1 MYSLVLLTHL
11 LAATVWTGGHLIL
24 ALRILPQALREKSP
38 ERLRQFES
46 SYELIGIPAL
56 LIQLASGLWLASRLM
71 PEFREWLSFGDC
83 ESTQL
88 GLKLICLALTAL
100 LGLDARLRI
109 IPRLST
115 GNLTSLAWHIV
126 PVTLLAVLFV
136 VIGASLH
143 NGWAC

>member
-1 MYSLVLLTHL
+1 MYSVVLLIHL
-11 LAATVWTGGHLIL
+11 LAATVWTGGHLVL

-46 SYELIGIPAL
+46 SYEVIGIPAL
-56 LIQLASGLWLASRLM
+56 LLQVASGLWLTSRLL
-71 PEFREWLSFGDC
+71 PDAGEWLSFNDC
-83 ESTQL
+83 ESAQI
-88 GLKLICLALTAL
+88 GLKLILLASTAL

-109 IPRLST
+109 IPRLAA
-115 GNLTSLAWHIV
+115 GNLTSLAWHII
-126 PVTLLAVLFV
+126 PVTVLAVLFV

>member
-1 MYSLVLLTHL
+1 MYSFVLLIHL

-24 ALRILPQALREKSP
+24 ALRILPLALREKSP

-46 SYELIGIPAL
+46 SYALIGLPAL
-56 LIQLASGLWLASRLM
+56 LIQLASGLWLTSRLL
-71 PEFREWLSFGDC
+71 PEPGEWLSFGDC

-88 GLKLICLALTAL
+88 GLKLISLALTAM

-109 IPRLST
+109 IPRLSA
-115 GNLTSLAWHIV
+115 GNLPSLAWHIV
-126 PVTLLAVLFV
+126 PVTVLAVLFV